1 MKYNNYSHES
11 LLGSHGSFFWRL
23 VRQANWTKKQV
34 MELFLKKFNA
44 THWNV
49 LNEKERRQAI
59 NIMKHY
65 VKKQT
70 EIKEKRLRQS
80 INAIWI
86 KSGHT
91 RDELHSVM
99 ADWGY
104 GVSLRALEYNDLLS
118 VLGNVKKAVGG
129 TRDSNK

>member
-11 LLGSHGSFFWRL
+11 RFDSHGSFFWRL

-104 GVSLRALEYNDLLS
+104 GVSLRALGYNDLCS
-118 VLGNVKKAVGG
+118 VIKHVKKAV
-129 TRDSNK
+129 NII